1 MVFVSLEFQ
10 SSIYIQDN
18 HGTMSL
24 VWQVL
29 KVEQEYFHL
38 QDMMIDFTK
47 TSLIKLIIK
56 ELYGSL

>member
-1 MVFVSLEFQ
+1 
-10 SSIYIQDN
+10 
-18 HGTMSL
+18 MSL